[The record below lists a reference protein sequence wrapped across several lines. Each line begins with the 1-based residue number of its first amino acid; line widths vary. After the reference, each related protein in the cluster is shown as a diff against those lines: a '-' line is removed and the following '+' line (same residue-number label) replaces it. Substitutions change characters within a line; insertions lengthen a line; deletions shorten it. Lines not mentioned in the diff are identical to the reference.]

1 MPTVPSRVDQAQRP
15 APMAGRA
22 RQAWSLAL
30 CSAAC
35 ALWLSACGGP
45 EGGALGTPAT
55 LHRGN
60 EAEPESLDPHA
71 VRSVAAL
78 NVARDL
84 GEGLVTYDAAG
95 NLVPGAARSWSVSED
110 GLRYLFELRP
120 TARWSNGDPLTA
132 GDFVAGFRRL
142 LTPAT
147 AAFYGELLLDIR
159 GAAEI
164 LAGQGAPDTLAVRA
178 LAAHQ
183 LEIELAQPTGHFL
196 KLLTLPAAF
205 PIHGPSLA
213 SFGQGFARPGRL
225 VSNGAYR
232 LAEWTVAS
240 HIGLVRNEHYWDA
253 AKTAIAQVW
262 FYPTV
267 DQLAELNRYR
277 AGELDITANVP
288 ASAFPRLQQE
298 RAAELRVAPYLS
310 TYYYGFNLRQPPF
323 QGQPDL
329 RRALSMVI
337 DRRLLVGQITRRGEQ
352 PAFSWIPPG
361 LVGYTPQQVDFAA
374 WSPERR
380 IAEARRLY
388 AAAGYSAANP
398 LQTEIRFNTDRG
410 HQQIAVAIQSMWR
423 EALGVQTTL
432 VNTELKV
439 HLAQIRAGG
448 QTQVFRASWVGDYAD
463 PQTFAALLTS
473 GNPANLTGYANPD
486 YDALLDKAAATTDQ
500 SRRLSLL
507 QEAEQVMLND
517 MPVMP
522 IYVYVSKHLVRP
534 RVRGWTDNALD
545 VHLSRHLALAE

>member
-1 MPTVPSRVDQAQRP
+1 MPRVPSGVDKAQRP
-15 APMAGRA
+15 AHLPSRVRRA
-22 RQAWSLAL
+22 WWLVL

-35 ALWLSACGGP
+35 ALWLGACGAP
-45 EGGALGTPAT
+45 ERGAPGAAGT

-84 GEGLVTYDAAG
+84 GEGLVTFDAAG
-95 NLVPGAARSWSVSED
+95 NLVPGAAQSWAVSED
-110 GLRYLFELRP
+110 GLRYVFELRP
-120 TARWSNGDPLTA
+120 AARWSNGDPLTA
-132 GDFVAGFRRL
+132 ADFVAGFRRL

-164 LAGQGAPDTLAVRA
+164 LAGERAPETLAVRD
-178 LAAHQ
+178 LTDYR
-183 LEIELAQPTGHFL
+183 LEIELARPTGHFL

-213 SFGQGFARPGRL
+213 EFGPGFARPGRL

-232 LAEWTVAS
+232 LAEWTVGS
-240 HIGLVRNEHYWDA
+240 HIGLLRNEHYWDA
-253 AKTAIAQVW
+253 ANSAIGQVW
-262 FYPTV
+262 YYPTV
-267 DQLAELNRYR
+267 DQLGELNRYR

-288 ASAFPRLQQE
+288 ASAFPRLKRE

-310 TYYYGFNLRQPPF
+310 TYYYGFNLRRPPF
-323 QGQPDL
+323 QDQPAL

-337 DRRLLVGQITRRGEQ
+337 DRRLLVREVTRRGEQ
-352 PAFSWIPPG
+352 PALGWIPPG
-361 LVGYTPQQVDFAA
+361 LVGYAPQQVDFAA
-374 WSPERR
+374 WPPERR
-380 IAEARRLY
+380 LAEARRLY

-398 LQTEIRFNTDRG
+398 LKTEIRFNTDRG

-439 HLAQIRAGG
+439 HLAQIREGG

-486 YDALLDKAAATTDQ
+486 YDALLAEAAATTDQ

-507 QEAEQVMLND
+507 REAERVMLND
-517 MPVMP
+517 MPLMP
-522 IYVYVSKHLVRP
+522 IYFYVSKHLVRP
-534 RVRGWTDNALD
+534 RVRGWSDNTLD